1 MKHLIDQPVR
11 VRTTVDLPR
20 ELLARS
26 KSVVDRGLAKNQN
39 TLFTTALAD
48 YLDQLDQQAIDRQFA
63 AIAADASYQELNRQV
78 LQEFAAIDR
87 QASVTRE
94 DAPPRRDLK

>member
-1 MKHLIDQPVR
+1 VKHLIEQPVR

-20 ELLARS
+20 ELLDRS

-39 TLFTTALAD
+39 TLFTAALAD

-63 AIAADASYQELNRQV
+63 EMESDTPYQELNMQ
-78 LQEFAAIDR
+78 LLNEFAGNDN
-87 QASVTRE
+87 QASV
-94 DAPPRRDLK
+94 ARDQSP